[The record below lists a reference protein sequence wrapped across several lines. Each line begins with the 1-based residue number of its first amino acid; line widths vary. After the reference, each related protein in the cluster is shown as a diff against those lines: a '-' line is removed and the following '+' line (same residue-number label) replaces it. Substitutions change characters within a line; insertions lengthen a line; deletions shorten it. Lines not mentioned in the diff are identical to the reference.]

1 MNGIPVFQ
9 RFTVTHLPPQN
20 DSTNPKSSFVE
31 GVPAGTFER
40 FLSLK
45 YKCQFSYKYRNT
57 NICFLTWH
65 HSCGVKLSQYGKL
78 ILSVNNWPTFTSP
91 SEPLISQREFHL
103 MEEELSEVTFAER
116 QEDFNHTKVGH
127 FRESVSVRASCLLNA
142 RFSTVLFLFL
152 AG

>member
-1 MNGIPVFQ
+1 MFQ

-91 SEPLISQREFHL
+91 SEPLISQHEFHL
-103 MEEELSEVTFAER
+103 MEEELSEVTFAEQ